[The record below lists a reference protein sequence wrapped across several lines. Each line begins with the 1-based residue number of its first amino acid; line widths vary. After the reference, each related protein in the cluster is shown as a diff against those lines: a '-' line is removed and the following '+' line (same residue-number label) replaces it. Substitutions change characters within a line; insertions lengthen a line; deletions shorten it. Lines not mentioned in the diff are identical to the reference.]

1 MSIRKKADLSDI
13 VAAAGGSHRRQ
24 AKKTLDTRPVDK
36 TEEAAKSTSTTSA
49 KTVMSS
55 RAGLVPLTVNFPPEV
70 RDLVKIIAVRKR
82 VRVQDVV
89 AEALN
94 DYFEKCGEPAIA
106 PRGRM

>member
-13 VAAAGGSHRRQ
+13 IGAAGGSQRRQ
-24 AKKTLDTRPVDK
+24 AKTILAARPIDD
-36 TEEAAKSTSTTSA
+36 TEEAVRSTPAISVKPVPA
-49 KTVMSS
+49 S

-70 RDLVKIIAVRKR
+70 RDLVKIIAVKKR
-82 VRVQDVV
+82 ARVQDVV